1 VENGN
6 WIARADGETDLK
18 ADPRGGW
25 QAEIL
30 KIRDMVLV
38 KACGVA

>member
-18 ADPRGGW
+18 ADP
-25 QAEIL
+25 
-30 KIRDMVLV
+30 
-38 KACGVA
+38 VAVGKPKF